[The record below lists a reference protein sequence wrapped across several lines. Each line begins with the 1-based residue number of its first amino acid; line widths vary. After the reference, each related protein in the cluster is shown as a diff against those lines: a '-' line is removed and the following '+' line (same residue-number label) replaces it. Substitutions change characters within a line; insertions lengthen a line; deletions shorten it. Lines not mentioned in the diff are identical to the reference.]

1 MRGGFNS
8 GARRGSGSRRAPL
21 LEASVVLC
29 LALAVAAGPAVA
41 KQITG
46 SERGERIVGT
56 KKSDR
61 INGRGG
67 NDLIK
72 GRGGNDTLRGGRGRD
87 QVVGGRGRDLVVGG
101 RGIDRHL
108 GGPGNDVLRAR
119 DGRRDAVIDGGSG
132 ADRCI
137 FDAVELSVVK
147 NCGTVQA
154 GTPGSGQPPSG
165 GGVPSPAQGLRVL
178 TVDVTCSPA
187 PELLGCSFHI
197 TGDGADAPGPGSVDK
212 GGGVTNV
219 VGGAG
224 SLSPPAWDPLGGY
237 TCTATGFLRVTIGT
251 ESVDVPVPCEP
262 SPPPGP

>member
-1 MRGGFNS
+1 MMRGGFNS
-8 GARRGSGSRRAPL
+8 GARRGSGSRRVPL
-21 LEASVVLC
+21 LEASAVLC

-46 SERGERIVGT
+46 SNRSERIVGT

-61 INGRGG
+61 IHG
-67 NDLIK
+67 K
-72 GRGGNDTLRGGRGRD
+72 GGNDTLR
-87 QVVGGRGRDLVVGG
+87 GGRGRDLVVGG

-132 ADRCI
+132 ADRCSV
-137 FDAVELSVVK
+137 DAVELTVVK

-165 GGVPSPAQGLRVL
+165 GGGGGGGPSPAQGLRVL

-224 SLSPPAWDPLGGY
+224 SLSPPAWDALGGY